1 MIKAVFLDIDN
12 TLLDFDAYVK
22 DAMKTGFKKYGLPE
36 YREEMF
42 DTFTTENAK
51 LWHRIEEGTLTFNEL
66 IKIRWNKIFE
76 ALGMSFDGVEFETYF
91 RQFLNQSAIPVK
103 GAINLLKHLEGKY
116 TICAAS
122 NGPYDQQINRLK
134 IGNMHQYF
142 SHFFISEKIGA
153 SKPAKEFFDYCFG
166 ELDKSILPSEIMII
180 GDSLTSDMEGGISNG
195 LKTCFYDRSGKGAKD
210 KKVDY
215 VVTNLEEIKNI
226 L

>member
-36 YREEMF
+36 YREDMF

-153 SKPAKEFFDYCFG
+153 SKPAKEFFDYCFD
-166 ELDKSILPSEIMII
+166 ELGKDFLPSEIMII
-180 GDSLTSDMEGGISNG
+180 GDSLSSDMEGGISNG
-195 LKTCFYDRSGKGAKD
+195 LMTCFYDRSGKGTKN
-210 KKVDY
+210 KNVDY
-215 VVTNLEEIKNI
+215 IVTSLEEIKNI